1 MELFNRIYFDYELK
15 VDGKLIKDIVKIY
28 WQNIDFFKW
37 IMEIKKDSMFFKE

>member
-37 IMEIKKDSMFFKE
+37 IMEIKKDSMSFKE